1 MDRADTNIRSALAHY
16 TAEDDEYQGF
26 HIPKGSV
33 VIGVCDL
40 YYALFRFI
48 VMLNTHTLCLC
59 RTCGTFAVLG
69 YLFFI

>member
-1 MDRADTNIRSALAHY
+1 MWELMDRANTNILSALAHY

-40 YYALFRFI
+40 HYALFRFI
-48 VMLNTHTLCLC
+48 VMLNTHTSCCVERVVRLLC
-59 RTCGTFAVLG
+59 
-69 YLFFI
+69 

>member
-1 MDRADTNIRSALAHY
+1 MDKANANIPLALAHY

-40 YYALFRFI
+40 YYALFRSI
-48 VMLNTHTLCLC
+48 VMLNTH
-59 RTCGTFAVLG
+59 A
-69 YLFFI
+69 

>member
-1 MDRADTNIRSALAHY
+1 MWKLIDRANTNIRSALAHY

-48 VMLNTHTLCLC
+48 VMLNTYTLCYVERVVRLLC
-59 RTCGTFAVLG
+59 
-69 YLFFI
+69 